1 MTISDKNLS
10 IDAFGNV
17 AEAVG
22 GTGEAERAEMER
34 LLAEKLLQLDSFAG
48 TDPMN
53 RARLQ
58 LDVAELLIL
67 LERKEEAWSIARE
80 AFNTSLEHD
89 SWQDAVE
96 ACNVLYQTEQAAS
109 IPALGM
115 GVWLAVTFPVDPE
128 LTYAMLDHIV
138 DETPNTSDGAALA
151 AVTARYVIDLRAPD
165 DKHEGQSL
173 LANNLIARVA
183 ARHGNVQDQRALDAW
198 MNELGLRDPQVFLPR
213 LSQVVNAVVGDSWWF
228 DRDVLRNKLPD

>member
-1 MTISDKNLS
+1 MTISDKNSS

-17 AEAVG
+17 AEVVDGAS
-22 GTGEAERAEMER
+22 EAEKVEMER
-34 LLAEKLLQLDSFAG
+34 LLAEKRLQLDSFAG
-48 TDPMN
+48 ADPMD

-58 LDVAELLIL
+58 LDVAELLIS
-67 LERKEEAWSIARE
+67 LERKEEAWSLARE
-80 AFNTSLEHD
+80 AFDTSLEHD

-109 IPALGM
+109 ISALGM

-138 DETPNTSDGAALA
+138 DETPNISDGAALA

-165 DKHEGQSL
+165 DKHESQSL

-183 ARHGNVQDQRALDAW
+183 ARHSNVQDQSALNAW
-198 MNELGLRDPQVFLPR
+198 MNELGLRDPRVFLPR

-228 DRDVLRNKLPD
+228 DRDALHNKLPD